1 MQYKNVGKSGLKV
14 SRFCLGCMTFGK
26 QVHEGAQVAEAD
38 AIKLIKMALDSGV
51 NVLDTSNNYP
61 MGAPGE
67 SEEVIGKALKGVR
80 DSVVVSTKCRVN
92 VGPGPND
99 SGLSR
104 KHIMKACEDSLR
116 RLQTDYID
124 IYISHTP
131 DYSTPIEETL
141 RAYDDLVRQ
150 GKVRYICSAN
160 SYAWQL
166 AKALGVSERLG
177 LEKYTSVQVPY
188 NLLARD
194 IETEMITLCESEGVG
209 IFTFNPLAGE
219 LLTARHEFGKP
230 PAEGRFTLGGGL
242 SQMYLTRYWQETNFK
257 AVDRLK
263 EIVKEHGCTLPQFSL
278 AWILNNPAVTA
289 VLSGS
294 ISPEQLKENLAAT
307 QVKLSQDEIKA
318 CDEVWLMFR
327 PPRHNY
333 FTPQFRGPG
342 PGGARPGGPVAPAG
356 ARLPAR

>member
-14 SRFCLGCMTFGK
+14 SRFCLGTMTLGK
-26 QVHEGAQVAEAD
+26 QVRVGAQVGEAD
-38 AIKLIKMALDSGV
+38 SIRLIKMALDSGV
-51 NVLDTSNNYP
+51 SFIDTSNNYP
-61 MGAPGE
+61 QGAAGE
-67 SEEVIGKALKGVR
+67 SEEVIGEALRGVR
-80 DSVVVSTKCRVN
+80 DSAVLATKCQAN

-104 KHIMKACEDSLR
+104 KHVMKACEDSLR

-124 IYISHTP
+124 IYVSHRP

-166 AKALGVSERLG
+166 AKALGVSELHN

-194 IETEMITLCESEGVG
+194 IETEMIPLCESEGVG
-209 IFTFNPLAGE
+209 ICTFNPLAGE

-242 SQMYLTRYWQETNFK
+242 SQMYVARYWEETNFK

-263 EIVKEHGCTLPQFSL
+263 ELVKQHGCTLPQFSL

-307 QVKLSQDEIKA
+307 EMKLSPEELKA

-333 FTPQFRGPG
+333 YTPMRGPG
-342 PGGARPGGPVAPAG
+342 VPGGPRPL
-356 ARLPAR
+356 AR

>member
-1 MQYKNVGKSGLKV
+1 MQYRNVGKSGLKV
-14 SRFCLGCMTFGK
+14 SRFCLGCMTLGK
-26 QVHEGAQVAEAD
+26 QVHEGAQVGEAES
-38 AIKLIKMALDSGV
+38 IKLIKMALDSGV

-61 MGAPGE
+61 VGAAGE

-80 DSVVVSTKCRVN
+80 DSVIVSTKVRVAT
-92 VGPGPND
+92 GPGPND

-141 RAYDDLVRQ
+141 RAFDDLVRQ
-150 GKVRYICSAN
+150 GKVRYLCSAN
-160 SYAWQL
+160 SYAWYL
-166 AKALGVSERLG
+166 AKALGVSELHD

-194 IETEMITLCESEGVG
+194 IETEMIPLCESEGLG

-219 LLTARHEFGKP
+219 MLTGRHEFGKP

-242 SQMYLTRYWQETNFK
+242 SQMYLARYWDETNFK
-257 AVDRLK
+257 AVDHLK
-263 EIVKEHGCTLPQFSL
+263 EIIKQHGCTLPQFSL
-278 AWILNNPAVTA
+278 AWILSNPAVTA

-307 QVKLSQDEIKA
+307 EIKLSQEELKA
-318 CDEVWLMFR
+318 CDNVWLMFR
-327 PPRHNY
+327 PPRHSY
-333 FTPQFRGPG
+333 ITPMSRGPG
-342 PGGARPGGPVAPAG
+342 GPGAPGGARPPAPA
-356 ARLPAR
+356 R